1 MCQARCQV
9 LELGKTKIWFNGS
22 DFWSEEP
29 AAWPKKFIDCEEEVP
44 LEVLERPET
53 VNTISAVADC
63 TPTECLLHHFTSL
76 YRLKIAT
83 ACFRTFQVSL
93 KNKLCNVH
101 LKTPRNLLKVVE
113 LHELELRSNNLCE
126 VYSTA
131 ALHSVDLRF
140 VR

>member
-1 MCQARCQV
+1 LLSRGAASGCQARCQV

-63 TPTECLLHHFTSL
+63 TPTECLLHHFTKSL
-76 YRLKIAT
+76 QIKDCYRLL
-83 ACFRTFQVSL
+83 Q
-93 KNKLCNVH
+93 NV
-101 LKTPRNLLKVVE
+101 PGVFE
-113 LHELELRSNNLCE
+113 EQIM
-126 VYSTA
+126 
-131 ALHSVDLRF
+131 
-140 VR
+140 